1 MDKFTIVKTKL
12 DSSFPESQLL
22 LPEIRKPFRLDVTGK
37 KGGLLVFVNNDIP
50 SKYLRSFHLL
60 GEILAM
66 PSEIKLKQP
75 KLMVIS
81 IYQHLDQNLVDQC
94 LNPIQDGGGWSGL
107 KRPLPPSFSPV
118 TSINVGISP

>member
-1 MDKFTIVKTKL
+1 MDKFTIIKTKL
-12 DSSFPESQLL
+12 DPSFPESQLL

-94 LNPIQDGGGWSGL
+94 LNPIQDGGGG
-107 KRPLPPSFSPV
+107 
-118 TSINVGISP
+118 VG